1 MAKMYK
7 VLTTFQM
14 GEPWGEGN
22 KNISYW
28 CQLEGLDDFA
38 VKITKQKPLNP
49 GDEVYGSLI
58 AGDDGKPFLSQ
69 SGKPFMKFKGEMT
82 PEGTPRP
89 KTAAF
94 TQTSEPASPTS
105 APAVHPSDDRAVP
118 LWFAPFGVM
127 IKAIYDE
134 VVRPGDTPLTQH
146 EVLTEAAKS
155 DEPSETKP
163 ETEKI
168 GGGEITKAELEDIFG
183 GEMADPVDL
192 TEDN

>member
-1 MAKMYK
+1 MSKMYT
-7 VLTTFQM
+7 VLSTFQM

-28 CQLEGLDDFA
+28 CQLEGLDEFA

-69 SGKPFMKFKGEMT
+69 GGKPFMKFKGEMT
-82 PEGTPRP
+82 PEGSPRP
-89 KTAAF
+89 KSAGYAAATA
-94 TQTSEPASPTS
+94 PAQSNS
-105 APAVHPSDDRAVP
+105 NAPAVHPSDDRDVP

-134 VVRPGDTPLTQH
+134 VCRPADTPLTQH
-146 EVLTEAAKS
+146 DVMTEAAKT
-155 DEPSETKP
+155 DEPFTEPKKET
-163 ETEKI
+163 I
-168 GGGEITKAELEDIFG
+168 GDTEITPEELENIFG
-183 GEMADPVDL
+183 GPIADPVDL
-192 TEDN
+192 ADDK